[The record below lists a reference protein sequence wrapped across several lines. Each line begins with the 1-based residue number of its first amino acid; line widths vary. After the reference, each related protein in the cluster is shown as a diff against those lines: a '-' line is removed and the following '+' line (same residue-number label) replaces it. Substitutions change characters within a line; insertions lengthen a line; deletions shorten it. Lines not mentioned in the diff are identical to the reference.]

1 MVQTA
6 SDPIFSS
13 LGKPAGYKEKKID
26 TKIIEYRD
34 PAKDGLEEDIIETH
48 KSNDLAAG
56 QLQAGKQVNEW

>member
-1 MVQTA
+1 MVQTS

-34 PAKDGLEEDIIETH
+34 PSKDGLDSDIIETH
-48 KSNDLAAG
+48 KSNDLVSG
-56 QLQAGKQVNEW
+56 QLQVGKPVNEW